1 MRAAAE
7 KAAIFQGGDQA
18 MDARFGPQIE
28 RFLHFLK
35 GRGKTGLTQVLVN
48 EHQQFVLLAR

>member
-1 MRAAAE
+1 MRAAAQ
-7 KAAIFQGGDQA
+7 KSAIFQGGDQA
-18 MDARFGPQIE
+18 MNARFGPQIE